1 MLYWKLSFTFP
12 RKFMVHDTH
21 IRIEDPGAYLFRA
34 PVKCFLELNRELVVT
49 VSAPKL
55 EVTGIAYWTPSQT
68 ARELTT
74 AMETLVERLVAHGA
88 DKKLLEARIAGASDG
103 SSETTRAA
111 AQWFQDRKIKV
122 VAADMGRGVS
132 RTVHVDCATGRLGV
146 SYSESVVPTD
156 APLLT
161 QGTAR
166 RRPHGADGEATPE
179 TVLLLCANAVQRTL
193 VRQAVEGMTGYRC
206 VAPAVPEAQ
215 LGQDVHGTAKRVV
228 LVADEL
234 PTVPLRT
241 WYRAWRES
249 HADGILAISGSA
261 PRTVIGDVK
270 LPAVSPENLTAF
282 KDALFRGLH
291 PEAQIVGEPTG
302 TVLRFP
308 KLRRTKKP
316 ASKKPKS
323 KR

>member
-1 MLYWKLSFTFP
+1 
-12 RKFMVHDTH
+12 MVHDTH
-21 IRIEDPGAYLFRA
+21 IRIEDAGAYLFRA

-55 EVTGIAYWTPSQT
+55 EVTGIAYWTPAQT
-68 ARELTT
+68 ARELTA

-88 DKKLLEARIAGASDG
+88 DKKALEARIAGASDG
-103 SSETTRAA
+103 RSETTRAA
-111 AQWFQDRKIKV
+111 AEWLSERKIRV

-146 SYSESVVPTD
+146 SYSESIVPTE

-166 RRPHGADGEATPE
+166 RRPGGLESEGTPE
-179 TVLLLCANAVQRTL
+179 PVLLLCANAVQRTL
-193 VRQAVEGMTGYRC
+193 VRQAVEGMSGYRC
-206 VAPAVPEAQ
+206 IAPAVPEAQ
-215 LGQDVHGTAKRVV
+215 LGQDVGGTAKRVV
-228 LVADEL
+228 IVADDL
-234 PTVPLRT
+234 PSVPLRT

-249 HADGILAISGSA
+249 HADGILAISGAA

-270 LPAVSPENLTAF
+270 LPPISPENVAAF
-282 KDALFRGLH
+282 KEALFRGLH
-291 PEAQIVGEPTG
+291 PEAQLAHEPTG

-308 KLRRTKKP
+308 KLRRPKKP
-316 ASKKPKS
+316 TGKKPKS